1 MRYEVHGFK
10 QDRAIEF
17 GLTSEELLILRH
29 FEDFANS
36 GKMES
41 FYEGQRMFYWVNYDY
56 FLRNLPILNISKDRL
71 GDIMMHNLGEKPI
84 DLDSKLETYSEKMKI
99 KVSKRKYIG
108 VLISKTVRNSVL
120 GTRSYF
126 AFSNKFYEL
135 KLPINDDCN
144 QTVKIPEGCGK
155 NTESRN
161 GKNTGGGAVKIPEQR
176 FIYNKIDNIYSLVIE
191 KLNKLAC
198 KNYKSTTSKTKSLID
213 ARINEGFVLEDF
225 YKVIETK
232 TSKWK
237 GTDMDQYLRPSTLFG
252 TNFESYLNEKVNKPL
267 HSSPID
273 DFEEI

>member
-10 QDRAIEF
+10 QVNALEL
-17 GLTSEELLILRH
+17 GLNSDELLILRH

-36 GKMES
+36 GKMDS
-41 FYEGQRMFYWVNYDY
+41 FYENGKMFYWVNYEA
-56 FLRNLPILNISKDRL
+56 FLKNLPILNINKKRL
-71 GDIMMHNLGEKPI
+71 GDIMVHNLGTEPSNLRANI
-84 DLDSKLETYSEKMKI
+84 GNYSVNMQEKI
-99 KVSKRKYIG
+99 KKRKYVG
-108 VLISKTVRNSVL
+108 LLISKTVKNSEI

-126 AFSNKFYEL
+126 AFTDKFYSL
-135 KLPINDDCN
+135 KLDIVTDVNKD
-144 QTVKIPEGCGK
+144 EL
-155 NTESRN
+155 
-161 GKNTGGGAVKIPEQR
+161 GGAVKIPHGCSKNTATGAVKIPQQR
-176 FIYNKIDNIYSLVIE
+176 FIYNKIDNIYSPVIE
-191 KLNKLAC
+191 KLNKLAG

-225 YKVIETK
+225 YKVIEIK

-252 TNFESYLNEKVNKPL
+252 TNFESYLNEKVKKPL